1 MTGFR
6 AAPCPRPKFRRAG
19 RWVVWSLY
27 ALLLIAAPLLFNSRL
42 SLTLLSQAAYLVI
55 ICLSYNILLGQGGML
70 SFGHAVYAGMGSFGA
85 VYAMNGAAGGGFYM
99 PLPLI
104 PLVGGLAGLCLAA
117 LLGYVSTRK
126 AGTTFAM
133 MTLGVGELVAALALM
148 LPDFFGGEGGIATN
162 RVYGKPL
169 WGLTFGPQIQVYYL
183 IAAYCFVCTAAMF
196 ALTRTPLGR
205 LLNAVRDNPERAAFI
220 GCNPQRVRY
229 QAFLLA
235 GFFAGIGGAL
245 AAIHSEIVTV
255 EVLGSARSGSLL
267 LFTFLG
273 GSAFFFGPIVGAVL
287 MVLALGGLSA
297 LTSAWLL
304 YVGLMFL
311 LMVMYAPGGLASLL
325 VMNLR
330 LAVAGKLK
338 FLGAAYLALLA
349 AALPALTGTAALVEM
364 LYRLQLDATLGM
376 TLDFIGVPLNADQPA
391 AWLGAGLLG
400 LTGWGLFALAR
411 RRFLAQWRQL
421 HAGMESE
428 RVAQTGADAD
438 AETVIFTRNLP

>member
-1 MTGFR
+1 MAER
-6 AAPCPRPKFRRAG
+6 LIPHNAG
-19 RWVVWSLY
+19 RWALWSFY
-27 ALLLIAAPLLFNSRL
+27 ALLLIAAPLLLNSRL
-42 SLTLLSQAAYLVI
+42 SLTLLSQAAYLII

-70 SFGHAVYAGMGSFGA
+70 SFGHAVYAGIGSFGA
-85 VYAMNGAAGGGFYM
+85 VHAMNGAAQGGFYV

-148 LPDFFGGEGGIATN
+148 LPTVFGGEGGISTN
-162 RVYGKPL
+162 RVYGAAW

-205 LLNAVRDNPERAAFI
+205 LLNAVRDNPERAEFI

-273 GSAFFFGPIVGAVL
+273 GSAFFFGPIIGAVL

-330 LAVAGKLK
+330 LAAAGKLQ

-376 TLDFIGVPLNADQPA
+376 TLDFIGMPLNADQPA

-400 LTGWGLFALAR
+400 LTGWALFALAR
-411 RRFLAQWRQL
+411 RRFLEQWRQL
-421 HAGMESE
+421 HAEIESE
-428 RVAQTGADAD
+428 SAAQTGADAD
-438 AETVIFTRNLP
+438 ADAETVILHRNLP

>member
-1 MTGFR
+1 MPER
-6 AAPCPRPKFRRAG
+6 LIPRRAG
-19 RWVVWSLY
+19 RWAVWSLY
-27 ALLLIAAPLLFNSRL
+27 ALLLIAAPLLLNSRL
-42 SLTLLSQAAYLVI
+42 SLTLLSQAAYLII

-70 SFGHAVYAGMGSFGA
+70 SFGHAVYAGIGSFGA
-85 VYAMNGAAGGGFYM
+85 VYAMNGAAQGGFYV

-148 LPDFFGGEGGIATN
+148 LPTVFGGEGGISTN
-162 RVYGKPL
+162 RVYGQPW
-169 WGLTFGPQIQVYYL
+169 WGLNFGPQMQVYYL

-196 ALTRTPLGR
+196 ALTHTPLGR

-273 GSAFFFGPIVGAVL
+273 GSAFFFGPIIGAVL

-330 LAVAGKLK
+330 LAAAGKLQ

-391 AWLGAGLLG
+391 AWLGAVLLG

-421 HAGMESE
+421 HAEMESE
-428 RVAQTGADAD
+428 RAAETGADAAAD
-438 AETVIFTRNLP
+438 TVILHRNLP